1 MIFGLYLMIPINNSN
16 VLKQL
21 SFRLVVFSLFVII
34 VSAACGKGSGG
45 SGGGGPVTPPTPP
58 APTEDAIVFTY
69 DIDPGSNIY
78 AALGT
83 TQEVKI
89 SVTSKMPTA
98 GVITDI
104 VVKRDSDGSTVSSS
118 TLAASTMVPINGMIT
133 NIATNVVCTA
143 SITVKSASTATN
155 TSTKTFKIARK

>member
-1 MIFGLYLMIPINNSN
+1 

-21 SFRLVVFSLFVII
+21 SFRLIVFSLFVIL

-45 SGGGGPVTPPTPP
+45 SGGGGVTPTPPTPP
-58 APTEDAIVFTY
+58 TPTEENIVFTY

-89 SVTSKMPTA
+89 TVTSKMPTA

-104 VVKRDSDGSTVSSS
+104 IVKKDSDGSVVSSS
-118 TLAASTMVPINGMIT
+118 TLAASTMVPINGMIS
-133 NIATNVVCTA
+133 NLATNVVCTA
-143 SITVKSASTATN
+143 TITLKSATTATN
-155 TSTKTFKIARK
+155 TATKTFKIAKK

>member
-1 MIFGLYLMIPINNSN
+1 MIPINNRN

-21 SFRLVVFSLFVII
+21 SFRLIVFSLFVIL
-34 VSAACGKGSGG
+34 VSAACSKGGS
-45 SGGGGPVTPPTPP
+45 SGGGGVTPPPPTPP
-58 APTEDAIVFTY
+58 TPTEDAIVFTY

-83 TQEVKI
+83 SQEVKI
-89 SVTSKMPTA
+89 TVTSKMPTA

-104 VVKRDSDGSTVSSS
+104 VVKKDADGSTVSSS

-133 NIATNVVCTA
+133 NLATNVVCTA
-143 SITVKSASTATN
+143 TITLKSATTATN
-155 TSTKTFKIARK
+155 TATKTFKIARK

>member
-1 MIFGLYLMIPINNSN
+1 MIPINNSN

-21 SFRLVVFSLFVII
+21 SFRLIVFSLFVIL

-89 SVTSKMPTA
+89 TVTSKMPTA

-104 VVKRDSDGSTVSSS
+104 VVKKDSDGSTVSSS

-133 NIATNVVCTA
+133 NLATNVVCTA
-143 SITVKSASTATN
+143 TITVKSATTATN
-155 TSTKTFKIARK
+155 TSTKSFKIARK

>member
-1 MIFGLYLMIPINNSN
+1 MIPKNNSN

-21 SFRLVVFSLFVII
+21 SFRLIVFSLFVVL
-34 VSAACGKGSGG
+34 VSAACSKGG
-45 SGGGGPVTPPTPP
+45 SPGGGGTVTPPTPP

-83 TQEVKI
+83 SQEVKI

-104 VVKRDSDGSTVSSS
+104 VVKKDADGSTVSSS

-133 NIATNVVCTA
+133 NLAANVVCTA
-143 SITVKSASTATN
+143 TITVKSATTATN
-155 TSTKTFKIARK
+155 TTTKTFKIARK

>member
-1 MIFGLYLMIPINNSN
+1 MIPINNSN

-21 SFRLVVFSLFVII
+21 SFRLIVFSLFVIL

-104 VVKRDSDGSTVSSS
+104 VVKRDSDGTTVSSS
-118 TLAASTMVPINGMIT
+118 TVAASTLVPITGTIT
-133 NIATNVVCTA
+133 NLATNVVCTA
-143 SITVKSASTATN
+143 TITVKSASTATN
-155 TSTKTFKIARK
+155 TSTKSFKIARK

>member
-1 MIFGLYLMIPINNSN
+1 M
-16 VLKQL
+16 LKQL
-21 SFRLVVFSLFVII
+21 YFRLVVFSLFVIL

-89 SVTSKMPTA
+89 TVTSKMPTA

-104 VVKRDSDGSTVSSS
+104 VVKKDSDGSTVSSS

-133 NIATNVVCTA
+133 NLATNVVCTA
-143 SITVKSASTATN
+143 TITVKSASTATN

>member
-1 MIFGLYLMIPINNSN
+1 M
-16 VLKQL
+16 LKQL
-21 SFRLVVFSLFVII
+21 SFRLIVFSLFVIL

-45 SGGGGPVTPPTPP
+45 SGGGGVTPTPPTPT
-58 APTEDAIVFTY
+58 PTEENIVFTY

-89 SVTSKMPTA
+89 TVTSKMPTA

-104 VVKRDSDGSTVSSS
+104 VVKKDSDGSTVSSS

-133 NIATNVVCTA
+133 NLATNVVCTA
-143 SITVKSASTATN
+143 TITVKSASTATN
-155 TSTKTFKIARK
+155 TATKTFKIARK

>member
-1 MIFGLYLMIPINNSN
+1 MIPINNSN

-21 SFRLVVFSLFVII
+21 SFRLIVFSLFVVL
-34 VSAACGKGSGG
+34 VSAACSKGGS
-45 SGGGGPVTPPTPP
+45 SGGGGTVTPPTPP

-83 TQEVKI
+83 SQEVKI

-104 VVKRDSDGSTVSSS
+104 VVKKDADGSTVSSS

-133 NIATNVVCTA
+133 NLAANVVCTA
-143 SITVKSASTATN
+143 TITVKSATTATN
-155 TSTKTFKIARK
+155 TTTKTFKIARK

>member
-1 MIFGLYLMIPINNSN
+1 MIPINNRN

-21 SFRLVVFSLFVII
+21 SFRLIVFSLFVIL

-58 APTEDAIVFTY
+58 PPTEDAIVFTY

-78 AALGT
+78 AALGAS
-83 TQEVKI
+83 QEVKI
-89 SVTSKMPTA
+89 TVTSKMPTA

-104 VVKRDSDGSTVSSS
+104 VVKRDSDGGTVSSS
-118 TLAASTMVPINGMIT
+118 TLAASTMVPITGTIT
-133 NIATNVVCTA
+133 NLATNVVCTA
-143 SITVKSASTATN
+143 TITVKSATTATN

>member
-1 MIFGLYLMIPINNSN
+1 MIPINNRN

-21 SFRLVVFSLFVII
+21 SFRLIVFSLFVIL

-45 SGGGGPVTPPTPP
+45 SGGGGTVTPPTPP

-78 AALGT
+78 AALGAS
-83 TQEVKI
+83 QEVKI
-89 SVTSKMPTA
+89 TVTSKMPTA

-104 VVKRDSDGSTVSSS
+104 VVKRDSDGATVSSS
-118 TLAASTMVPINGMIT
+118 TLAARTMVPIPGTIT
-133 NIATNVVCTA
+133 NLATNVVCTA
-143 SITVKSASTATN
+143 TITLKSASTATN

>member
-1 MIFGLYLMIPINNSN
+1 MIPINNSN

-21 SFRLVVFSLFVII
+21 SFRLIVFSLFVIL

-83 TQEVKI
+83 SQEVKI

-104 VVKRDSDGSTVSSS
+104 VVKKDSDGSTVSSS

-133 NIATNVVCTA
+133 NLATNVVCTA
-143 SITVKSASTATN
+143 TITVKSATTATN

>member
-1 MIFGLYLMIPINNSN
+1 MIPINNSN

-21 SFRLVVFSLFVII
+21 SFRLIVFSLFVIL

-45 SGGGGPVTPPTPP
+45 TGGRSPVTPPTPP

-89 SVTSKMPTA
+89 TVTSKMPTA

-104 VVKRDSDGSTVSSS
+104 VVKKDSDGSTVSSS

-133 NIATNVVCTA
+133 NLATNVVCTA
-143 SITVKSASTATN
+143 TITVKSATTATN

>member
-1 MIFGLYLMIPINNSN
+1 MIPKNNSN

-21 SFRLVVFSLFVII
+21 SFRLIVFSLFVIL

-45 SGGGGPVTPPTPP
+45 TGGGGPVTPPTPP

-89 SVTSKMPTA
+89 TVTSKMPTA

-104 VVKRDSDGSTVSSS
+104 VVKKDSDGSTVSSS

-133 NIATNVVCTA
+133 NLATNVVCTA
-143 SITVKSASTATN
+143 TITVKSATTATN
-155 TSTKTFKIARK
+155 TSTKTFNIARK

>member
-1 MIFGLYLMIPINNSN
+1 MIPINNSN

-21 SFRLVVFSLFVII
+21 SFRLIVFSLFVIL

-69 DIDPGSNIY
+69 DIDPGANIY
-78 AALGT
+78 AALGAS
-83 TQEVKI
+83 QEVKI

-104 VVKRDSDGSTVSSS
+104 VVKKDSDGSTVSSS

-133 NIATNVVCTA
+133 NLATNVVCTA
-143 SITVKSASTATN
+143 TITVKSATTPTN

>member
-1 MIFGLYLMIPINNSN
+1 MIPINNSN

-21 SFRLVVFSLFVII
+21 SFRLIVFSLFVVL
-34 VSAACGKGSGG
+34 VSAACSKGGS
-45 SGGGGPVTPPTPP
+45 SGGGGTVTPPTPP

-83 TQEVKI
+83 SQEVKI

-104 VVKRDSDGSTVSSS
+104 VVKKEADDSTVSSS

-133 NIATNVVCTA
+133 NLATNVVCTA
-143 SITVKSASTATN
+143 TITVKSATTATN

>member
-1 MIFGLYLMIPINNSN
+1 MIPINNSN

-21 SFRLVVFSLFVII
+21 SFRLIVFSLFVVL
-34 VSAACGKGSGG
+34 VSAACSKGGS
-45 SGGGGPVTPPTPP
+45 SGGGGTVTPPTPP

-104 VVKRDSDGSTVSSS
+104 VVKKDADGSTVSSS

-133 NIATNVVCTA
+133 NLAANVVCTA
-143 SITVKSASTATN
+143 TITVKSATTATN
-155 TSTKTFKIARK
+155 TTTKTFKIARK

>member
-1 MIFGLYLMIPINNSN
+1 

-21 SFRLVVFSLFVII
+21 SFRLIVFSLFVIL

-45 SGGGGPVTPPTPP
+45 SGGGGVTPTPPTPP
-58 APTEDAIVFTY
+58 TPTEENIVFTY

-89 SVTSKMPTA
+89 TLTSKMPTA

-104 VVKRDSDGSTVSSS
+104 VVKKDSDGSVVSSS
-118 TLAASTMVPINGMIT
+118 TLAASTMVPINGMIS
-133 NIATNVVCTA
+133 NLATNVVCTA
-143 SITVKSASTATN
+143 TITLKSATTATN
-155 TSTKTFKIARK
+155 TATKTFKIAKK

>member
-1 MIFGLYLMIPINNSN
+1 M
-16 VLKQL
+16 LKQL
-21 SFRLVVFSLFVII
+21 YFRLIVFSLFVII
-34 VSAACGKGSGG
+34 VSAACSKGGG
-45 SGGGGPVTPPTPP
+45 PGGGGVTPPPPTPPTP
-58 APTEDAIVFTY
+58 TEENIVFTF

-89 SVTSKMPTA
+89 TVTSKMPTA

-104 VVKRDSDGSTVSSS
+104 VVKKDADGSAVSSS

-133 NIATNVVCTA
+133 NLATNVVCTA
-143 SITVKSASTATN
+143 TITVKSATTATN
-155 TSTKTFKIARK
+155 TATKTFKIAKK

>member
-1 MIFGLYLMIPINNSN
+1 MIPINNSN

-21 SFRLVVFSLFVII
+21 SFRLIVFSLFVVL
-34 VSAACGKGSGG
+34 VSAACSKGGS
-45 SGGGGPVTPPTPP
+45 SGGGGTVTPPTPP

-83 TQEVKI
+83 SQEVKI

-104 VVKRDSDGSTVSSS
+104 VVKKDADGSTVSSS
-118 TLAASTMVPINGMIT
+118 TLAASTMVPINGMIS
-133 NIATNVVCTA
+133 NLATNVVCTA
-143 SITVKSASTATN
+143 TITVKSATTATN
-155 TSTKTFKIARK
+155 TTTKTFKIARK

>member
-1 MIFGLYLMIPINNSN
+1 MIPINNRN

-21 SFRLVVFSLFVII
+21 YFRLIVFSLFVIL

-89 SVTSKMPTA
+89 TVTSKMPTA

-104 VVKRDSDGSTVSSS
+104 VVKKDSDGSTVSSS

-133 NIATNVVCTA
+133 NLATNVVCTA
-143 SITVKSASTATN
+143 TITVKSASTATN

>member
-1 MIFGLYLMIPINNSN
+1 

-21 SFRLVVFSLFVII
+21 YFRLIVFSLFVII
-34 VSAACGKGSGG
+34 VSAACSKGGS
-45 SGGGGPVTPPTPP
+45 SGGGGVTPPPPTPPTP
-58 APTEDAIVFTY
+58 TEENIVFTF

-89 SVTSKMPTA
+89 TVTSKMPTA

-104 VVKRDSDGSTVSSS
+104 VVKKDADGSAVSSS

-133 NIATNVVCTA
+133 NLATNVVCTA
-143 SITVKSASTATN
+143 TITVKSATTATN
-155 TSTKTFKIARK
+155 TATKTFKIARK

>member
-1 MIFGLYLMIPINNSN
+1 MIPINNRN

-21 SFRLVVFSLFVII
+21 SFRLIVFSLFVIL

-69 DIDPGSNIY
+69 DIDPGANIY
-78 AALGT
+78 AALGAS
-83 TQEVKI
+83 QEVKI

-118 TLAASTMVPINGMIT
+118 TLTASTMVPINGMIT
-133 NIATNVVCTA
+133 NLATNVVCTA

-155 TSTKTFKIARK
+155 TSTKSFKIARK

>member
-1 MIFGLYLMIPINNSN
+1 M
-16 VLKQL
+16 LKQL
-21 SFRLVVFSLFVII
+21 SFRLIVFSLFVIL
-34 VSAACGKGSGG
+34 VSAACSKGSGG
-45 SGGGGPVTPPTPP
+45 SGGGGVTPTPP
-58 APTEDAIVFTY
+58 PPPPPTEENIVFTY

-89 SVTSKMPTA
+89 TVTSKMPTA

-104 VVKRDSDGSTVSSS
+104 VVKKDSDGSVVSSS

-133 NIATNVVCTA
+133 NLATNVVCTA
-143 SITVKSASTATN
+143 TITLKSASTATN
-155 TSTKTFKIARK
+155 TATKTFKIAKK

>member
-1 MIFGLYLMIPINNSN
+1 M
-16 VLKQL
+16 LKQL
-21 SFRLVVFSLFVII
+21 SFRLIVFSLFVIL

-45 SGGGGPVTPPTPP
+45 SGGGGVTPTPP
-58 APTEDAIVFTY
+58 APPTPTEENIVFTY

-89 SVTSKMPTA
+89 TVTSKMPTA

-104 VVKRDSDGSTVSSS
+104 VVKKDSDGSVVSSS
-118 TLAASTMVPINGMIT
+118 TLAASTMVPINGMIS
-133 NIATNVVCTA
+133 NLATNVVCTA
-143 SITVKSASTATN
+143 TITLKSATTATN
-155 TSTKTFKIARK
+155 TATKTFKIARK

>member
-1 MIFGLYLMIPINNSN
+1 

-21 SFRLVVFSLFVII
+21 SFRLIVFSLFVIL
-34 VSAACGKGSGG
+34 VSAACGKVSGG
-45 SGGGGPVTPPTPP
+45 SGGGGVTPTPPTPP
-58 APTEDAIVFTY
+58 TPTEENIVFTY

-89 SVTSKMPTA
+89 TVTSKMPTA

-104 VVKRDSDGSTVSSS
+104 VVKKDSDGSVVSSS
-118 TLAASTMVPINGMIT
+118 TLAASTMVPINGMIS
-133 NIATNVVCTA
+133 NLATNVVCTA
-143 SITVKSASTATN
+143 TITLKSASTATN
-155 TSTKTFKIARK
+155 TATKTFKIAKK

>member
-1 MIFGLYLMIPINNSN
+1 

-21 SFRLVVFSLFVII
+21 SFRLIVFSLFVIL
-34 VSAACGKGSGG
+34 VSAACSKGGS
-45 SGGGGPVTPPTPP
+45 SGGGGVTPTPPTPP
-58 APTEDAIVFTY
+58 TPTEEAIVFTY

-89 SVTSKMPTA
+89 TVTSKMPTA

-104 VVKRDSDGSTVSSS
+104 VVKKDADGSTVSSS
-118 TLAASTMVPINGMIT
+118 TLAASTMVPINGMIS
-133 NIATNVVCTA
+133 NLATNVVCTA
-143 SITVKSASTATN
+143 TITVKSATTATN
-155 TSTKTFKIARK
+155 TATKTFKIARK

>member
-1 MIFGLYLMIPINNSN
+1 M
-16 VLKQL
+16 LKQL
-21 SFRLVVFSLFVII
+21 FFRLIVFSLFVIL

-45 SGGGGPVTPPTPP
+45 SGGGGVTPTPPTPP
-58 APTEDAIVFTY
+58 TPTEENIVFTY

-89 SVTSKMPTA
+89 TVTSKMPTA

-104 VVKRDSDGSTVSSS
+104 VVKKDSDGSVVSSS
-118 TLAASTMVPINGMIT
+118 TLAASTMVPINGMIS
-133 NIATNVVCTA
+133 NLATNVVCTA
-143 SITVKSASTATN
+143 TITLKSVSKTSNTA
-155 TSTKTFKIARK
+155 TKTFKIARK

>member
-1 MIFGLYLMIPINNSN
+1 MIPINNSN

-21 SFRLVVFSLFVII
+21 SFRLIVFSLFVIL

-89 SVTSKMPTA
+89 TVTSKMPTA

-104 VVKRDSDGSTVSSS
+104 VVKRDSDGTTVSSS

-133 NIATNVVCTA
+133 NLATNVVCTA
-143 SITVKSASTATN
+143 TITVKSATTATN

>member
-1 MIFGLYLMIPINNSN
+1 M
-16 VLKQL
+16 LKQL
-21 SFRLVVFSLFVII
+21 SFRLIIFSVFLIL
-34 VSAACGKGSGG
+34 VSTACSKGGS
-45 SGGGGPVTPPTPP
+45 SGGGGGVTPPPPTPP
-58 APTEDAIVFTY
+58 TPTEDAIVFTY

-104 VVKRDSDGSTVSSS
+104 VVKKDSDGSTVSSS
-118 TLAASTMVPINGMIT
+118 SLTAATTSPITGTISNL
-133 NIATNVVCTA
+133 ATNVVCTA
-143 SITVKSASTATN
+143 TITLKSASTATN
-155 TSTKTFKIARK
+155 TATKTFKIARK

>member
-1 MIFGLYLMIPINNSN
+1 MIPINNRN

-21 SFRLVVFSLFVII
+21 YFRLVVFSLFVIL
-34 VSAACGKGSGG
+34 VSAACSKGGS
-45 SGGGGPVTPPTPP
+45 SGGGGVTPPPPTPP
-58 APTEDAIVFTY
+58 PPTEENIVFTY

-89 SVTSKMPTA
+89 TVTSKMPTA

-104 VVKRDSDGSTVSSS
+104 VVKKDSDGSAVSSS

-133 NIATNVVCTA
+133 NLATNVVCTA
-143 SITVKSASTATN
+143 TITLKSASTATN
-155 TSTKTFKIARK
+155 TATKTFKIAKK

>member
-1 MIFGLYLMIPINNSN
+1 MIPINNSN

-21 SFRLVVFSLFVII
+21 SFRLIVFSLFVIL
-34 VSAACGKGSGG
+34 VSASCGKGSGG

-89 SVTSKMPTA
+89 TVTSKMPTA

-104 VVKRDSDGSTVSSS
+104 VVKKDSDGSTVSSS

-133 NIATNVVCTA
+133 NLATNVVCTA
-143 SITVKSASTATN
+143 TITVKSATTATN

>member
-1 MIFGLYLMIPINNSN
+1 

-21 SFRLVVFSLFVII
+21 YFRLVVFSLFVIL

-58 APTEDAIVFTY
+58 APTEEAIVFTY

-89 SVTSKMPTA
+89 TVTSKMPTA

-104 VVKRDSDGSTVSSS
+104 VVKKDSDGSAVSSS

-133 NIATNVVCTA
+133 NLATNVVCTA
-143 SITVKSASTATN
+143 TITVKSATTATN
-155 TSTKTFKIARK
+155 TATKTFKIAKK

>member
-1 MIFGLYLMIPINNSN
+1 M
-16 VLKQL
+16 
-21 SFRLVVFSLFVII
+21 FSLFVIL

-45 SGGGGPVTPPTPP
+45 SGGGGVTPTPPTPP
-58 APTEDAIVFTY
+58 TPTEENIVFTY

-89 SVTSKMPTA
+89 TVTSKMPTA

-104 VVKRDSDGSTVSSS
+104 VVKKDSDGSVVSSS
-118 TLAASTMVPINGMIT
+118 TLAASTMVPINGMIS
-133 NIATNVVCTA
+133 NLATNVVCTA
-143 SITVKSASTATN
+143 TITLKSATTATN
-155 TSTKTFKIARK
+155 TAIKTFKIAKK

>member
-1 MIFGLYLMIPINNSN
+1 MIPINNSN

-21 SFRLVVFSLFVII
+21 SFRLIVFSLFVIL

-69 DIDPGSNIY
+69 DIDPGANIY

-89 SVTSKMPTA
+89 TVTSKMPTA

-104 VVKRDSDGSTVSSS
+104 VVKKDSDGSTVSSS

-133 NIATNVVCTA
+133 NLATNVVCTA
-143 SITVKSASTATN
+143 TITVKSATTATN